1 MERCDKKRSRQSKG
15 FTIVEILAVVVILGI
30 LAGVAVPMVYR
41 YVDKSKKQSYETMES
56 TVYAGAKNYV
66 LEQNMSLNSCASG
79 YTDIETIGDNFLQDL
94 QYVERLVDPNDK
106 SKQCVYNVYGCEET
120 EAAGDALATYKYKIE
135 LKCLDYTGCIVFH
148 EDGTRVDCEMPN
160 DETRGPDC
168 GEQTPSINS
177 WSNVDKLDIKLQC
190 VDTTS
195 GGCEKKV
202 YTYTFTEEKAH
213 QDVVIKDVFGNSTTC
228 SINTYIDRTAPSKPV
243 IDNPYENVWAN
254 KNYKIKVSSVDS
266 LSGIKYFEYRYPNS
280 SNEAERNWTQWKNSS
295 KSKGDSTPFTTTDF
309 SIERNEVVEIRAC
322 DYAENC
328 SESSQSMIKIDKT
341 KPTCTIVKNI
351 ANPNGSNGWYVSD
364 ITVSLDTSD
373 VGGSAI
379 AGYDLTTSTTPT
391 YAFNKTASQGET
403 SGVTYYGYVKDNAN
417 NVATCSSGVIK
428 IDRTAPSKPV
438 IDNPY
443 ENVWANKNYKIK
455 VSSVDSLSG
464 IKYFEYRYPNSSNEA
479 ERNWTQW
486 KNSSKSKG
494 DSTPFTTTD
503 FSIERNEVVEIRACD
518 YAENCSE
525 SSQSMIKIDK
535 TKPTCTIVKNIAN
548 PNGSNG
554 WYVSDITVSLDT
566 SDVGGS
572 AIAGYDLTTS
582 TTPTYAFNKT
592 ASQGETS
599 GVTYYGYVKDNANN
613 VGTCSSGVIKVDKTP
628 PSLTFSLSGNV
639 STATCSD
646 SLSSVTQEKYTK
658 NLSSSSLVHSVT
670 CTNGAGLTSSNSKT
684 YKYNACITGSP
695 NECVGSYV
703 RKWVGNATK
712 TASGSC
718 LCRGA
723 STGHGYPTATGWCT
737 TSGCGCP
744 GSTWVI
750 QNNCSIKYSCSSGT
764 LSGSSCYSTVWDSC
778 ATTTNTCVAGY
789 TG

>member
-1 MERCDKKRSRQSKG
+1 MSLELEGDCMKRCDKKRSRQSKG

-280 SNEAERNWTQWKNSS
+280 SNEAERNWTQWENSS
-295 KSKGDSTPFTTTDF
+295 KSKGDSTPFTTTPF
-309 SIERNEVVEIRAC
+309 SRERSEYVEIRAC
-322 DYAENC
+322 DYAGNC
-328 SESSQSMIKIDKT
+328 SEASRSMVKIDKT
-341 KPTCTIVKNI
+341 APTCSISRNI
-351 ANPNGSNGWYVSD
+351 ASPNGSNNWYVSNVVLNMATTD
-364 ITVSLDTSD
+364 NTSGIVTAVKSPVS
-373 VGGSAI
+373 
-379 AGYDLTTSTTPT
+379 YELTTSSTPV
-391 YAFNKTASQGET
+391 YAKMNLSVTQTDTK
-403 SGVTYYGYVKDNAN
+403 GVTWNGYIRDEAGNAS
-417 NVATCSSGVIK
+417 TCSSGSFKV
-428 IDRTAPSKPV
+428 DTVAPTFT
-438 IDNPY
+438 
-443 ENVWANKNYKIK
+443 
-455 VSSVDSLSG
+455 LSA
-464 IKYFEYRYPNSSNEA
+464 NSSNILLTNPSDA
-479 ERNWTQW
+479 ISGVDV
-486 KNSSKSKG
+486 NSYYWNTG
-494 DSTPFTTTD
+494 ATGT
-503 FSIERNEVVEIRACD
+503 SI
-518 YAENCSE
+518 SL
-525 SSQSMIKIDK
+525 
-535 TKPTCTIVKNIAN
+535 
-548 PNGSNG
+548 SNG
-554 WYVSDITVSLDT
+554 TFTVSLADYAGNKRQASIKIFGT
-566 SDVGGS
+566 IDVNCSSCHTGSDNTYSCCKHHGKKCSCNTVCPSSGS
-572 AIAGYDLTTS
+572 MGCGYSCD
-582 TTPTYAFNKT
+582 
-592 ASQGETS
+592 G
-599 GVTYYGYVKDNANN
+599 KDC
-613 VGTCSSGVIKVDKTP
+613 VSVSYSYPCDKWGTCG
-628 PSLTFSLSGNV
+628 
-639 STATCSD
+639 
-646 SLSSVTQEKYTK
+646 E
-658 NLSSSSLVHSVT
+658 
-670 CTNGAGLTSSNSKT
+670 
-684 YKYNACITGSP
+684 
-695 NECVGSYV
+695 
-703 RKWVGNATK
+703 
-712 TASGSC
+712 
-718 LCRGA
+718 
-723 STGHGYPTATGWCT
+723 
-737 TSGCGCP
+737 
-744 GSTWVI
+744 
-750 QNNCSIKYSCSSGT
+750 
-764 LSGSSCYSTVWDSC
+764 
-778 ATTTNTCVAGY
+778 NTCAYGCDKGCDNGTKIDESHCYRVS
-789 TG
+789 

>member
-1 MERCDKKRSRQSKG
+1 MKRCDKKRSRQSKG

-280 SNEAERNWTQWKNSS
+280 SNEAERNWTQWENSS

-322 DYAENC
+322 DYAGNC

-364 ITVSLDTSD
+364 I
-373 VGGSAI
+373 
-379 AGYDLTTSTTPT
+379 
-391 YAFNKTASQGET
+391 N
-403 SGVTYYGYVKDNAN
+403 
-417 NVATCSSGVIK
+417 
-428 IDRTAPSKPV
+428 
-438 IDNPY
+438 
-443 ENVWANKNYKIK
+443 
-455 VSSVDSLSG
+455 
-464 IKYFEYRYPNSSNEA
+464 
-479 ERNWTQW
+479 
-486 KNSSKSKG
+486 
-494 DSTPFTTTD
+494 
-503 FSIERNEVVEIRACD
+503 
-518 YAENCSE
+518 
-525 SSQSMIKIDK
+525 
-535 TKPTCTIVKNIAN
+535 
-548 PNGSNG
+548 
-554 WYVSDITVSLDT
+554 VSLDT

-723 STGHGYPTATGWCT
+723 NTGHGYPAATGWCT

-744 GSTWVI
+744 GDTWVI